1 MPFESESQRRFMYAR
16 HPKIAKRWSRE
27 YDTPEDLPERK
38 GKKHSKIYY
47 DKAMDGLKRAKS

>member
-1 MPFESESQRRFMYAR
+1 MPFRSEAQRKFLWAR
-16 HPKIAKRWSRE
+16 HPEVAKEWAHK

-38 GKKHSKIYY
+38 GKKHTKSYY